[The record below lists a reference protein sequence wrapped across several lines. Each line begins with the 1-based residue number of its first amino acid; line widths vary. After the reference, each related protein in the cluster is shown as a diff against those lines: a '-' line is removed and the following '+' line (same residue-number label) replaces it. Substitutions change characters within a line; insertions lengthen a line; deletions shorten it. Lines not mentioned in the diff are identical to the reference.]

1 MTTYATFNGQL
12 GFRFNVSLGLA
23 LFLAPVLISAYRIF
37 RSGGRSSLYPS
48 RSSVFAEMERSRREE
63 RSAFAFLCFFAFIPI
78 LSLFAVCQAIPQMI
92 WLPRGLIIAAAP
104 YLMLVSMAV
113 HRFGS
118 RLVRGGVLC
127 ALLCWASAAGFKS
140 LDQIDYRK
148 IDWGSVVEQM
158 KLRGGAEKGRTI
170 PVYVTDRFHAYSL
183 KFYLRWVDE
192 KGFNVVFADGSGF
205 THPSIQPR
213 FLRQLESVRVERL
226 DELRGDRFWVIF
238 ICDEWQ
244 RAEWPQR
251 AFNPAEFAVGDLFS
265 DPLGQVCAFPV
276 GESCVRC
283 GYRRQ
288 PCRFWL
294 QRISMRKGAVSE
306 AQRRAR

>member
-1 MTTYATFNGQL
+1 MKKGRAHGASGVVVQRSVGTQKDQP
-12 GFRFNVSLGLA
+12 RFPS
-23 LFLAPVLISAYRIF
+23 F
-37 RSGGRSSLYPS
+37 RS
-48 RSSVFAEMERSRREE
+48 
-63 RSAFAFLCFFAFIPI
+63 
-78 LSLFAVCQAIPQMI
+78 
-92 WLPRGLIIAAAP
+92 PR
-104 YLMLVSMAV
+104 
-113 HRFGS
+113 
-118 RLVRGGVLC
+118 
-127 ALLCWASAAGFKS
+127 
-140 LDQIDYRK
+140 

-226 DELRGDRFWVIF
+226 DELGGDRFWIIF

-251 AFNPAEFAVGDLFS
+251 AFNPAEFVVGDLFS

-276 GESCVRC
+276 WRKL
-283 GYRRQ
+283 RK
-288 PCRFWL
+288 
-294 QRISMRKGAVSE
+294 MRLSAS
-306 AQRRAR
+306 AL